1 MQIYIKSWL
10 TMLPIEILKTIL
22 LGFTIGL
29 TGALMPGPMLF
40 ATIETSL
47 KKGWTAG
54 PEVVLGH
61 MMIELVICLLI
72 FFGAATFFGNSAISF
87 IFLIGG
93 LALVVF
99 GLLTVKDARSA
110 AFSSMTSQNSSGL
123 KMQSNPTLMGL
134 VTSVSNP
141 YFWIWWLTAGGAILL
156 REYELGI
163 FSAIAFIL
171 GHWTA
176 DLSWFTAV
184 SGSISRGKALLS
196 QKTHTYVLYACGA
209 FLIVF
214 GFYFMLSYNSSSRFI

>member
-1 MQIYIKSWL
+1 
-10 TMLPIEILKTIL
+10 MLAIEILKALL

-40 ATIETSL
+40 ATIEVSL

-61 MMIELVICLLI
+61 MLAELVLSMFI
-72 FFGAATFFGNSAISF
+72 FFGAAVFFGAGIISI

-99 GLLTVKDARSA
+99 GLLTVKDARNA
-110 AFSSMTSQNSSGL
+110 AAPARISRNSSGL
-123 KMQSNPTLMGL
+123 KLKSSPALIGL

-141 YFWIWWLTAGGAILL
+141 YFWIWWLTAGGALLL
-156 REYELGI
+156 REYESGI
-163 FSAIAFIL
+163 ITAVAFVL

-176 DLSWFTAV
+176 DLSWFTAI
-184 SGSISRGKALLS
+184 SGSFSHGKTLIS
-196 QKTHTYVLYACGA
+196 QKTHTNILYACGV
-209 FLIVF
+209 FLIIF
-214 GFYFMLSYNSSSRFI
+214 GFYFMLSYNSSLTF